1 MITLIRKLFIKN
13 YRDVDQEIVRLNH
26 GKVASI
32 FGIIINAILVSLK
45 LTFGIIANSIAL
57 IGDAINNLSDVSS
70 SLVTLIGFRLA
81 SKPADREHPFGHR
94 RIEYIAGLIVSIIVI
109 ALAVSLLTTSIER
122 IIASSISEY
131 NLWTFIILGISILL
145 KIFQFAIYFSFAKII
160 HSVAL
165 KATAIDSLGDIL
177 ATAILLIGA
186 LIAYYFNLSLD
197 GYLGIA
203 IAIFIAINGIKLVK
217 ETASPLI
224 GEALKKEDV
233 DQIIAKIK
241 NYPGVIGLHDI
252 LTHSYGRDKI
262 FMSVHLEVD
271 GHQDVFSLHR
281 LIDKIEKDIKKE
293 FNVELLIH
301 MDPLDLSDEFMVKV
315 EKEIINILLTI
326 NPDLKLHE
334 FSLTRSG
341 HQLMISFELLYPYSE
356 KRKEEV
362 ITSLIL
368 GKLKGLHH
376 EDIVLNISYERPYY
390 LDE

>member
-1 MITLIRKLFIKN
+1 
-13 YRDVDQEIVRLNH
+13 
-26 GKVASI
+26 
-32 FGIIINAILVSLK
+32 
-45 LTFGIIANSIAL
+45 
-57 IGDAINNLSDVSS
+57 
-70 SLVTLIGFRLA
+70 
-81 SKPADREHPFGHR
+81 
-94 RIEYIAGLIVSIIVI
+94 
-109 ALAVSLLTTSIER
+109 
-122 IIASSISEY
+122 
-131 NLWTFIILGISILL
+131 
-145 KIFQFAIYFSFAKII
+145 
-160 HSVAL
+160 
-165 KATAIDSLGDIL
+165 
-177 ATAILLIGA
+177 
-186 LIAYYFNLSLD
+186 
-197 GYLGIA
+197 
-203 IAIFIAINGIKLVK
+203 
-217 ETASPLI
+217 
-224 GEALKKEDV
+224 
-233 DQIIAKIK
+233 
-241 NYPGVIGLHDI
+241 
-252 LTHSYGRDKI
+252 
-262 FMSVHLEVD
+262 MSVHLEVD

-341 HQLMISFELLYPYSE
+341 QQLMISFELLYPYSE